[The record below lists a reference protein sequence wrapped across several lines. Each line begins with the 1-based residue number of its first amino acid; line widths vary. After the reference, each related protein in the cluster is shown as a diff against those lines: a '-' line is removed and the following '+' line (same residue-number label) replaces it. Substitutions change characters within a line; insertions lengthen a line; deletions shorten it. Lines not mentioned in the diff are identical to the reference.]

1 MTLGV
6 GGFDDEKRN
15 NKEGED
21 DEDEFDGGEGYEGGA

>member
-6 GGFDDEKRN
+6 GGFENRN

-21 DEDEFDGGEGYEGGA
+21 DEDEFGGEGYEGGA